1 MKEFQNIDWTSL
13 KRFRQT
19 IENKKTGQ
27 PWLQRD
33 LAKDAGMSQSYLAR
47 IERGDMTS
55 PNRKFVEAIATSLGM
70 KVVHLLGYLEK
81 RDQETKFPSAVKLT
95 YTNDPRKIYK
105 FTQPY
110 HPRDFKYGDGV
121 LIDDP
126 VEVFCPPQLAKDGE
140 AYAIELPSNTMQPR
154 YHAGDTLY
162 VNPTLRPKAGDDVVL
177 IFEHNG
183 RRIGIV
189 REVIYDGRYFPESYV
204 EDGYAEDNSH
214 FNEIWV
220 MSLAQKIREMRKA
233 DSIVSHRPDGVNIP
247 ENAKIAD
254 YYIEDYYFDYVEAL
268 GKNKVEGPFLIDG
281 TGDVETHVVV
291 GSWKSQRRVQQ
302 AKVSIKAESIMTANA
317 EVGQASVTTENN

>member
-81 RDQETKFPSAVKLT
+81 RDQETNFPDKVKIT
-95 YTNDPRKIYK
+95 YTNEPRKIYK

-110 HPRDFKYGDGV
+110 HPRGFKYGDGV
-121 LIDDP
+121 MIDDP
-126 VEVFCPPQLAKDGE
+126 VEVFCPPQLAKDGQ
-140 AYAIELPSNTMQPR
+140 AYAIELSSNTMQPR

-162 VNPTLRPKAGDDVVL
+162 VNPALRPKAGDDVVL
-177 IFEHNG
+177 IFEHEG

-189 REVIYDGRYFPESYV
+189 REVIYDGWYFSENYV
-204 EDGYAEDNSH
+204 EDGYVENDGHS
-214 FNEIWV
+214 NEIWV
-220 MSLAQKIREMRKA
+220 MSLAQKIREMRNA
-233 DSIVSHRPDGVNIP
+233 DSIRSHRPEGVNMP
-247 ENAKIAD
+247 EDAKIAD
-254 YYIEDYYFDYVEAL
+254 YYIEDNFFDNLKAL
-268 GKNKVEGPFLIDG
+268 SNNKVEGPFLIDG
-281 TGDVETHVVV
+281 TADVETHVVV

-302 AKVSIKAESIMTANA
+302 AKVSMKAKSIMTANA
-317 EVGQASVTTENN
+317 EVGQATVVTENN